1 MNVTL
6 KAARVNVGMTQEE
19 VAEKLDVSRNTVS
32 LWESGKVKLKPI
44 TLIALSSI
52 YSTSIDNFILPQTS
66 QNANLTMESDKNG
79 IKYERCI
86 A

>member
-52 YSTSIDNFILPQTS
+52 YSTSIDNFILP
-66 QNANLTMESDKNG
+66 
-79 IKYERCI
+79 
-86 A
+86 